1 MNHMEL
7 SKNKIQYEKITNIIA
22 TSYLPYP
29 TKFLLERELYIA
41 KCLFVWYSGI
51 IGCLYLIAFV
61 FSTFPSQLWVTDSE
75 LVLLSLMMK
84 KEENINLSATLI
96 LTVVLTLLSSTTSP
110 SFLLIMMT
118 MMMVS
123 FTSRK
128 YQCELS
134 RDLWM
139 HFIHQPNWFTW
150 KQFKGYYYYD
160 WKENF
165 CWILLIISWCLLLCI
180 LHECIYFTKSTG
192 KLKHTPENIKSTK
205 LLEAWP
211 EDAKNEGGRV

>member
-1 MNHMEL
+1 MCGSPAHRWMTYLTRQVLYVHEKKTKSYMNHMEL

-61 FSTFPSQLWVTDSE
+61 FSTFPSQFWVTDSV

-84 KEENINLSATLI
+84 KEENINLSGCCTKWFKYITSTLI

-139 HFIHQPNWFTW
+139 HFIHQPNWFT
-150 KQFKGYYYYD
+150 
-160 WKENF
+160 
-165 CWILLIISWCLLLCI
+165 
-180 LHECIYFTKSTG
+180 
-192 KLKHTPENIKSTK
+192 
-205 LLEAWP
+205 
-211 EDAKNEGGRV
+211 